1 VSAADAV
8 LLLIVGGAT
17 QQALPGDF
25 PVTAG
30 AVVVAVLVGTEWLL
44 DGLERLD
51 RIG

>member
-1 VSAADAV
+1 MSAADAV

-17 QQALPGDF
+17 QQALPGD

-30 AVVVAVLVGTEWLL
+30 AVVVAVLVGTEGLL